1 MATLNPQPRA
11 AGWIATFAAGLGL
24 RAALPALDADSLLR
38 APLPVADSLAVAD
51 SLSRGAAGLALDLL
65 LILAGALLLA
75 LLFHRRS
82 S

>member
-1 MATLNPQPRA
+1 MAALNPQHRA
-11 AGWIATFAAGLGL
+11 AGWIATFAAGL
-24 RAALPALDADSLLR
+24 RAAVPAWEADSLLR
-38 APLPVADSLAVAD
+38 APLPTTDSLAVAD